1 MKKFFFKDNVFYL
14 EDPIPKG
21 SNNNGHA
28 KTHILKSYKMS
39 KKNMPHKYFKDHI
52 VIYGRYT
59 CPYCQNAIELLK
71 KNPKVIFVEVDT
83 ESPTVLGLAH
93 KGSTKPLKYLDKDTL
108 VQILGAE
115 LKGHTTVPMVFKDGK
130 FIGGSSDLSG
140 II

>member
-14 EDPIPKG
+14 EDPIPKD

-83 ESPTVLGLAH
+83 EPM
-93 KGSTKPLKYLDKDTL
+93 KYLGKANL
-108 VQILGAE
+108 VTILKAE
-115 LKGHTTVPMVFKDGK
+115 IGNHTTVPMIFKDGI
-130 FIGGSSDLSG
+130 FIGGSSEVTG